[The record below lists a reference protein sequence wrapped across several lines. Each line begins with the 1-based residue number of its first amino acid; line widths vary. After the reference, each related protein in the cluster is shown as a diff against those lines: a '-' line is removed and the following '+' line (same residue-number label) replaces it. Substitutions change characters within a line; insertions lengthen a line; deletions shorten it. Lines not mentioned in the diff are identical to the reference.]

1 MSEPLN
7 RLARRFEADPRFL
20 ACFLAEYAQSEG
32 LVEGELAR
40 ELGCTGE
47 ALTGIRLCRAPRS
60 DAAGFREDVRQV
72 AEQFGLDAVR
82 LAEIIR
88 QGEAFRLLR
97 AGAVGAAGFLM
108 AARDRPEV
116 SDSGPE
122 EKAT

>member
-7 RLARRFEADPRFL
+7 RLARRVEADPRFL
-20 ACFLAEYAQSEG
+20 ASFLAEYAQSEG
-32 LVEGELAR
+32 LDESELAR
-40 ELGCTGE
+40 VLGCTRE

-108 AARDRPEV
+108 AARGRPED